1 MIQELV
7 NIYQEYKMNRAD
19 ERKWITK
26 LIFQNDFNEFD
37 YSMIEDVIDKHNIKL
52 SKFAYNSIESILN
65 NKEKIDEIIDSKLIG
80 RKTQDLPAIERAV
93 LRVSINEFYIQ
104 KTVPV
109 SVSINEAVENI
120 KIFSI
125 GNSHKLING
134 ILSSV
139 AKDMK

>member
-1 MIQELV
+1 
-7 NIYQEYKMNRAD
+7 MNRAD

-139 AKDMK
+139 AKDMKWQKPLQLSN

>member
-1 MIQELV
+1 
-7 NIYQEYKMNRAD
+7 MNRSE

-26 LIFQNDFNEFD
+26 LIFQNEFNEFD
-37 YSMIEDVIDKHNIKL
+37 SSKIDEVIANHDIKL
-52 SKFAYNSIESILN
+52 SEFAYDSIESILK
-65 NKEKIDEIIDSKLIG
+65 NKEQIDNIIDSKLNG
-80 RKTQDLPAIERAV
+80 RSVKDLPAIELAV
-93 LRVSINEFYIQ
+93 LRVSINEFYIKQ
-104 KTVPV
+104 SVPV

-120 KIFSI
+120 KTFSI

>member
-1 MIQELV
+1 
-7 NIYQEYKMNRAD
+7 MNRAD

-80 RKTQDLPAIERAV
+80 RKTQDLPAIDRAV

>member
-1 MIQELV
+1 
-7 NIYQEYKMNRAD
+7 MNRAD

>member
-1 MIQELV
+1 
-7 NIYQEYKMNRAD
+7 MNRAD

-52 SKFAYNSIESILN
+52 SKFAYNSIKSILN

>member
-1 MIQELV
+1 
-7 NIYQEYKMNRAD
+7 MNRAD

-37 YSMIEDVIDKHNIKL
+37 YSMIEDVIAKHNIKL
-52 SKFAYNSIESILN
+52 SDFAYNSIESILN
-65 NKEKIDEIIDSKLIG
+65 NREKIDEIIDSKLRG

-120 KIFSI
+120 KLFSI

>member
-1 MIQELV
+1 
-7 NIYQEYKMNRAD
+7 MNRSE

-26 LIFQNDFNEFD
+26 LIFQNEFNKFD
-37 YSMIEDVIDKHNIKL
+37 TSTINEVIAKHEIKL
-52 SKFAYNSIESILN
+52 SEFAYDSIESILK
-65 NKEKIDEIIDSKLIG
+65 NKEQINRIIDSKLKN
-80 RKTQDLPAIERAV
+80 RSVKDLPAIELAV
-93 LRVSINEFYIQ
+93 LTVSINEFYIQ

-120 KIFSI
+120 KIFTI